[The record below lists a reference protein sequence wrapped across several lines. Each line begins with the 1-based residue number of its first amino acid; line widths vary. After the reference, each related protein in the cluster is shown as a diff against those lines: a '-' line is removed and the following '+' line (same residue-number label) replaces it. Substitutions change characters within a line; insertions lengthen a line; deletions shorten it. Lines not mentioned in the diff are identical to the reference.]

1 MYQEYILKIVGEHL
15 SNGRHKKGKAKKK
28 KPSNEEDQQAEKEEE
43 LGHVMI
49 SYQWGNQKVL
59 TEIRDKLIDNGLKV
73 HYLQK
78 SLPTWPSYYADYGVG
93 KICFPVLVNE
103 KKYSDILFFTY
114 QCLKD

>member
-1 MYQEYILKIVGEHL
+1 MSACASKVKILKIVGEHL
-15 SNGRHKKGKAKKK
+15 SNGRHKNRKAKKK

-73 HYLQK
+73 MYDQL
-78 SLPTWPSYYADYGVG
+78 SVG
-93 KICFPVLVNE
+93 QPE
-103 KKYSDILFFTY
+103 SSDGDTR
-114 QCLKD
+114 QTH